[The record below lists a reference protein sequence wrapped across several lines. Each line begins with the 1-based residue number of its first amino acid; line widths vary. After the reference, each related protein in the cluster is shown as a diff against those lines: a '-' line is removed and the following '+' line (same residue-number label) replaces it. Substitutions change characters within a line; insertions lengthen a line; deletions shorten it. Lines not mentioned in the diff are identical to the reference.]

1 MPYTAPIDDIRLALE
16 GCADFW
22 SLRQRFPELD
32 EDTLAAI
39 LEGAGA
45 LASTPRIR
53 RGDDWIDGHT
63 TWVNIECSNR
73 LADNA
78 RDSLAKGDP
87 VVVFGRL
94 RTKVWESEGTKHERM
109 VIVASSIGHDL
120 SRGSTAFPRFAW
132 PRQREEADP
141 ERDDGDVEP
150 GTELAG

>member
-1 MPYTAPIDDIRLALE
+1 MMDAYITVSGNLGTDVEHRATDNYSRAS
-16 GCADFW
+16 F
-22 SLRQRFPELD
+22 R
-32 EDTLAAI
+32 
-39 LEGAGA
+39 

-63 TWVNIECSNR
+63 TWVNIECTNR

-109 VIVASSIGHDL
+109 VIEASSIGHDL
-120 SRGSTAFPRFAW
+120 SRGTSAFTRIAW
-132 PRQREEADP
+132 ARQPEEADP
-141 ERDDGDVEP
+141 GRDDGDVEP
-150 GTELAG
+150 SSELAG

>member
-1 MPYTAPIDDIRLALE
+1 MMDAYITVSGNLGTDVEHRATDNYSRAS
-16 GCADFW
+16 F
-22 SLRQRFPELD
+22 R
-32 EDTLAAI
+32 
-39 LEGAGA
+39 

-63 TWVNIECSNR
+63 TWVNIECTNR

-109 VIVASSIGHDL
+109 VIEASSIGHDL
-120 SRGSTAFPRFAW
+120 SRGTSKFTRNPVRIDADEDDDAE
-132 PRQREEADP
+132 QR
-141 ERDDGDVEP
+141 
-150 GTELAG
+150 LAS